1 MAKASSLQSMYKIKL
16 FASSSDKDFIKALK
30 IYNDTIPAETKTS
43 TNEITTY
50 VDKKSDDN
58 RDMYFF
64 GLYFNDEVIG
74 YVESGYLKITK
85 TLVIDYFVLKEQF
98 NYNSIFY
105 PLFSLFQ
112 KFFSDNLID
121 IEYFVAEVS
130 VKTLEQNVDK
140 ESYYLRKL
148 LQAEDFRLIDLPY
161 PQPRLGD
168 NNYESN
174 FNLRLMI
181 KSTSSIYEIRNQ
193 TFMSIIEDIYIN
205 HYLSWYSSFLIPAK
219 IEDYQKHIDN
229 LITSIKTNLN
239 PDEKIRLNVLPIGT
253 CEHYMTTQ
261 CFYKSNEISTA
272 GFAKN
277 NTTKP
282 INLTWIIGI
291 PLVIIFAIVFTFL
304 LFVLLEKFKMKT
316 DDIAPLLTPISS
328 IFTGI
333 LALAFSNKTSK

>member
-1 MAKASSLQSMYKIKL
+1 MTKLSSLQSMYKIKL
-16 FASSSDKDFIKALK
+16 FSSSSDKDFIKALK
-30 IYNDTIPAETKTS
+30 IYNDTIPAEIKTS

-50 VDKKSDDN
+50 VDKKSDAN

-98 NYNSIFY
+98 NYNSVFY

-121 IEYFVAEVS
+121 IEYFVVEVS
-130 VKTLEQNVDK
+130 VETVEQNVNK

-148 LQAEDFRLIDLPY
+148 LQAEDFRLIDFPY
-161 PQPRLGD
+161 PQPKLGD

-174 FNLRLMI
+174 CDLRLMI
-181 KSTSSIYEIRNQ
+181 KSMSSVYEIRNQ

-205 HYLSWYSSFLIPAK
+205 HYLSWYTSFLIPPQ
-219 IEDYQKHIDN
+219 IENYQNHIDN
-229 LITSIKTNLN
+229 LISTIKNNLN
-239 PDEKIRLNVLPIGT
+239 PDKKIRLNVLPLGT
-253 CEHYMTTQ
+253 CEHYMTTK

-272 GFAKN
+272 GFAKI
-277 NTTKP
+277 NTTKS

-291 PLVIIFAIVFTFL
+291 PLVIIFAIAFTFL

>member
-1 MAKASSLQSMYKIKL
+1 LAKASSLQSMYKIKL
-16 FASSSDKDFIKALK
+16 FTSSSDKDFIKALK

-85 TLVIDYFVLKEQF
+85 TLIIDYFVLKEQF

-121 IEYFVAEVS
+121 IEYFVSEVS

-148 LQAEDFRLIDLPY
+148 LQVEDFRLIDLPY
-161 PQPRLGD
+161 SQPRLGH

-181 KSTSSIYEIRNQ
+181 KSTNSIYEIRNQ

-205 HYLSWYSSFLIPAK
+205 HYLSWYSSFFIPAQ
-219 IEDYQKHIDN
+219 IEDYQNHIDN
-229 LITSIKTNLN
+229 LIAKIKANLN
-239 PDEKIRLNVLPIGT
+239 PDEKIRLNILPIGT
-253 CEHYMTTQ
+253 CEHYMTAQ

-277 NTTKP
+277 NTTKH

-291 PLVIIFAIVFTFL
+291 PLVIIFAIAFTFL

>member
-1 MAKASSLQSMYKIKL
+1 MTKVSLLHNTYGIKL
-16 FASSSDKDFIKALK
+16 FSSSNDKEFIKALK
-30 IYNDTIPAETKTS
+30 IYNDIVPAETKTS

-50 VDKKSDDN
+50 VDKKNDAN

-64 GLYFNDEVIG
+64 GLYFNHEVIG
-74 YVESGYLKITK
+74 YIESAYLKITK

-121 IEYFVAEVS
+121 IEYFVTEVS

-148 LQAEDFRLIDLPY
+148 LQAEDFRLIDFPY
-161 PQPRLGD
+161 PQPRLGA

-181 KSTSSIYEIRNQ
+181 KSTNGINEIRNQ
-193 TFMSIIEDIYIN
+193 TFLSIVNDIYTN
-205 HYLSWYSSFLIPAK
+205 HYITWYATFLSLDA
-219 IEDYQKHIDN
+219 IEDYKKHINDLLDN
-229 LITSIKTNLN
+229 IEVSLN
-239 PDEKIRLNVLPIGT
+239 PDEKMQLDSLPIGT
-253 CEHYMTTQ
+253 CEYYMSTH
-261 CFYKSNEISTA
+261 CFYRYSDISTA

-277 NTTKP
+277 TAHKH
-282 INLTWIIGI
+282 INLNWIIGI
-291 PLVIIFAIVFTFL
+291 PLIILFAIVFTFVLFFL
-304 LFVLLEKFKMKT
+304 LNMLNIET
-316 DDIAPLLTPISS
+316 NDIAPLLAPITS
-328 IFTGI
+328 IITGI
-333 LALAFSNKTSK
+333 LALAFSNNRLK

>member
-1 MAKASSLQSMYKIKL
+1 MTSLQSMYKIKP
-16 FASSSDKDFIKALK
+16 FSSSSDKDFIKALK

-74 YVESGYLKITK
+74 YIESGYLKITK

-121 IEYFVAEVS
+121 IEYFVTEVS

-148 LQAEDFRLIDLPY
+148 LQAEDFRLIDFPY

-181 KSTSSIYEIRNQ
+181 KSASSIYEIRNR
-193 TFMSIIEDIYIN
+193 TFISIVEDIYIN
-205 HYLSWYSSFLIPAK
+205 HYLSWYSSFLISAK

-239 PDEKIRLNVLPIGT
+239 PDEKIRLNILPIGT

-277 NTTKP
+277 NTTKS

-291 PLVIIFAIVFTFL
+291 PLIIIFAIAFTFL

-333 LALAFSNKTSK
+333 LALAFSSKTSK